1 MSAGRWTYVQPEAD
15 IRQFEK
21 PGCRRNL
28 PTGRVAASGQSANHV
43 LLAIIVLLAEALL
56 QQEIRLFTH
65 NIARLEHSG

>member
-43 LLAIIVLLAEALL
+43 LLAEALL